1 MTRYELEPA
10 PGTRSSRVISLSDD
24 IARSMSA
31 KSARV
36 AVIYGKNA
44 IGIELPNKNIE
55 KVFLVLLVLDA
66 LALIGL
72 VLLQQGK
79 GADVGAAF
87 GSGSSGTV
95 FGSSGGANFLTRL
108 TTFFAVLFFVLSFS
122 LAYLAKERT
131 QSSATLPMIELSDQE
146 NEDSETTLEVDNEEI
161 PDL

>member
-1 MTRYELEPA
+1 M
-10 PGTRSSRVISLSDD
+10 G
-24 IARSMSA
+24 
-31 KSARV
+31 
-36 AVIYGKNA
+36 
-44 IGIELPNKNIE
+44 NIE

-108 TTFFAVLFFVLSFS
+108 TTFFAVLFFVLSFG

-131 QSSATLPMIELSDQE
+131 QSYASLPMIELSDQE
-146 NEDSETTLEVDNEEI
+146 NEGSESVSEVDNEEI
-161 PDL
+161 PEL

>member
-1 MTRYELEPA
+1 M
-10 PGTRSSRVISLSDD
+10 G
-24 IARSMSA
+24 
-31 KSARV
+31 
-36 AVIYGKNA
+36 
-44 IGIELPNKNIE
+44 NIE

-108 TTFFAVLFFVLSFS
+108 TSLFAVLFFVLSFS

-131 QSSATLPMIELSDQE
+131 QSSATLPMIELSDGE
-146 NEDSETTLEVDNEEI
+146 NEESETTLTVDTEEI

>member
-1 MTRYELEPA
+1 M
-10 PGTRSSRVISLSDD
+10 G
-24 IARSMSA
+24 
-31 KSARV
+31 
-36 AVIYGKNA
+36 
-44 IGIELPNKNIE
+44 NIE

-131 QSSATLPMIELSDQE
+131 QATPALPVIELSDQKR
-146 NEDSETTLEVDNEEI
+146 EDFESNPEADNEEI

>member
-1 MTRYELEPA
+1 M
-10 PGTRSSRVISLSDD
+10 G
-24 IARSMSA
+24 
-31 KSARV
+31 
-36 AVIYGKNA
+36 
-44 IGIELPNKNIE
+44 NIE

-108 TTFFAVLFFVLSFS
+108 TTFFAVLFFVLSFG

-131 QSSATLPMIELSDQE
+131 QSSSTLPVIELSDQE
-146 NEDSETTLEVDNEEI
+146 DKDSESVSEADNEEI
-161 PDL
+161 PVL

>member
-1 MTRYELEPA
+1 M
-10 PGTRSSRVISLSDD
+10 G
-24 IARSMSA
+24 
-31 KSARV
+31 
-36 AVIYGKNA
+36 
-44 IGIELPNKNIE
+44 NIE

-131 QSSATLPMIELSDQE
+131 QSSTTLPMIELSDQE
-146 NEDSETTLEVDNEEI
+146 NEVSETSLDVDNEEI
-161 PDL
+161 PNL

>member
-1 MTRYELEPA
+1 M
-10 PGTRSSRVISLSDD
+10 G
-24 IARSMSA
+24 
-31 KSARV
+31 
-36 AVIYGKNA
+36 
-44 IGIELPNKNIE
+44 NIE

-95 FGSSGGANFLTRL
+95 FGSSGGASFLTRL
-108 TTFFAVLFFVLSFS
+108 TTLFAVLFFVLSFS

-131 QSSATLPMIELSDQE
+131 QSSATLPMIELSDGE
-146 NEDSETTLEVDNEEI
+146 NEDSETTLKVDNEEI

>member
-1 MTRYELEPA
+1 M
-10 PGTRSSRVISLSDD
+10 G
-24 IARSMSA
+24 
-31 KSARV
+31 
-36 AVIYGKNA
+36 
-44 IGIELPNKNIE
+44 NIE

-131 QSSATLPMIELSDQE
+131 QSSTTLPMIELSDRE
-146 NEDSETTLEVDNEEI
+146 NEDTETTLEVANEEI

>member
-1 MTRYELEPA
+1 M
-10 PGTRSSRVISLSDD
+10 G
-24 IARSMSA
+24 
-31 KSARV
+31 
-36 AVIYGKNA
+36 
-44 IGIELPNKNIE
+44 NIE

-122 LAYLAKERT
+122 LAYSAKERT
-131 QSSATLPMIELSDQE
+131 QSSTTLPMMDLSDKE
-146 NEDSETTLEVDNEEI
+146 NEDPETSLEVDNDEI
-161 PDL
+161 PNL

>member
-1 MTRYELEPA
+1 M
-10 PGTRSSRVISLSDD
+10 GNV
-24 IARSMSA
+24 
-31 KSARV
+31 
-36 AVIYGKNA
+36 
-44 IGIELPNKNIE
+44 E

-66 LALIGL
+66 FALIGL

-108 TTFFAVLFFVLSFS
+108 TTFFAVLFFLLSFG
-122 LAYLAKERT
+122 LAYLAMERT
-131 QSSATLPMIELSDQE
+131 QSSATLPMIDLSDQE
-146 NEDSETTLEVDNEEI
+146 IEDSETTLEVDNEEI

>member
-1 MTRYELEPA
+1 M
-10 PGTRSSRVISLSDD
+10 G
-24 IARSMSA
+24 
-31 KSARV
+31 
-36 AVIYGKNA
+36 
-44 IGIELPNKNIE
+44 NIE

-108 TTFFAVLFFVLSFS
+108 TTFFAVLFFVLSFG

-131 QSSATLPMIELSDQE
+131 QSSATLPMIELSDGE
-146 NEDSETTLEVDNEEI
+146 NEDSETTLKVDNEEI

>member
-1 MTRYELEPA
+1 M
-10 PGTRSSRVISLSDD
+10 GNV
-24 IARSMSA
+24 
-31 KSARV
+31 
-36 AVIYGKNA
+36 
-44 IGIELPNKNIE
+44 E

-108 TTFFAVLFFVLSFS
+108 TTFFAVLFFLLSFG

-131 QSSATLPMIELSDQE
+131 QSSTTLPAIELLDQE
-146 NEDSETTLEVDNEEI
+146 NEDSESALEVDNEEI

>member
-1 MTRYELEPA
+1 M
-10 PGTRSSRVISLSDD
+10 G
-24 IARSMSA
+24 
-31 KSARV
+31 
-36 AVIYGKNA
+36 
-44 IGIELPNKNIE
+44 NIE

-131 QSSATLPMIELSDQE
+131 QSSESLPMSELSDQE
-146 NEDSETTLEVDNEEI
+146 NERSETTLVVDNEEI